1 MFFGVF
7 WCFFGVFWC
16 FFGVLLVFLCFFY
29 FFLFVF
35 RALARKK
42 KLGYFSL
49 SAKQNREFL
58 LWAAAWK
65 TTTKSSPA
73 RYRTGKS
80 VSYARWPFEAP
91 SKVPRPPPCGSTSSS
106 ANRTRRTDL
115 HLRVC
120 ANCALRT
127 KYSMCKM
134 AFTIFRAPWLF
145 CFKLFLNKT
154 IR

>member
-1 MFFGVF
+1 MVFFGVF
-7 WCFFGVFWC
+7 WCFLVFFGIFWYFFAFGC
-16 FFGVLLVFLCFFY
+16 FFC
-29 FFLFVF
+29 FVF

-42 KLGYFSL
+42 NWVYFSL

-115 HLRVC
+115 YLRVC